1 MGQNLTSSHTTRR
14 SVGRMHHPI
23 RWLWLMELT
32 VVAGAAGCAAPAPAL
47 SVPSVGPSVGMEQLL
62 ALPPPVGLT
71 EEQSAALR
79 SLYETS
85 QANRH
90 TLDLHVAEESQRLK
104 QQLDKEGSIRSPE
117 VWAQISLVS
126 QLKTEQALMA
136 ARLRERV
143 WELLTPEQRLWLVR
157 NR

>member
-1 MGQNLTSSHTTRR
+1 MGHIVTRPHITKR
-14 SVGRMHHPI
+14 SVGRMRHPI

-47 SVPSVGPSVGMEQLL
+47 SVPSVGMERLLELPPSVR
-62 ALPPPVGLT
+62 LT
-71 EEQSAALR
+71 EEQSTALR

-90 TLDLHVAEESQRLK
+90 ALELHVEEESQRLK
-104 QQLDKEGSIRSPE
+104 QQLDAEGSIRSPE

-136 ARLRERV
+136 ARFRERV
-143 WELLTPEQRLWLVR
+143 WQLLTPEQRLWLVR

>member
-1 MGQNLTSSHTTRR
+1 MR
-14 SVGRMHHPI
+14 HPI

-47 SVPSVGPSVGMEQLL
+47 SVPPVGMERLL
-62 ALPPPVGLT
+62 ALPPSVGLT
-71 EEQSAALR
+71 EDQSAALR

-85 QANRH
+85 QASRQA
-90 TLDLHVAEESQRLK
+90 LELHVAEESQRLK
-104 QQLDKEGSIRSPE
+104 EQLAVEGSVRSPE

-143 WELLTPEQRLWLVR
+143 WELLTPEQRMWLVR

>member
-1 MGQNLTSSHTTRR
+1 MGHIVTRPRTTRR

-47 SVPSVGPSVGMEQLL
+47 SVPSVGMEQLL
-62 ALPPPVGLT
+62 ALPPSVGLT
-71 EEQSAALR
+71 EEQTAALR
-79 SLYETS
+79 SLYETA

-90 TLDLHVAEESQRLK
+90 ALDRHVAEESQRLK
-104 QQLDKEGSIRSPE
+104 QQLDEEGSIRSPE

-136 ARLRERV
+136 SRLRERV

>member
-1 MGQNLTSSHTTRR
+1 MR
-14 SVGRMHHPI
+14 HPI

-32 VVAGAAGCAAPAPAL
+32 VMAGAAGCAAPAPTL
-47 SVPSVGPSVGMEQLL
+47 SVPSVGMERLL
-62 ALPPPVGLT
+62 ALPPSVGLT

-79 SLYETS
+79 ALYESS
-85 QANRH
+85 QASRQA
-90 TLDLHVAEESQRLK
+90 LDRHVAEESQRLK
-104 QQLDKEGSIRSPE
+104 QQLDAEGSIRSPE

-143 WELLTPEQRLWLVR
+143 WELLTPEQRMWLVR